1 MAPNEHNRAPE
12 QATAAELH
20 RYHTDRW
27 RNLLLDT
34 PLKELLATS
43 LPAEEAW
50 LPTIAATERR
60 ALRLAYWSLWQTL
73 PQLLEQ
79 RSKPVS
85 AESRHTLVANLRTLI
100 HTAARDT
107 IGTQSPIIE
116 PQPFQSSILII
127 GPVIVGIRSLWNRI
141 AAGPFADRMRHRQ
154 NNFNNAAV
162 ARLRQLENRLTAIE
176 DDTLTDELHTGL
188 LQLQQSSETAT
199 FAAIDDLLES
209 VAVRLQAVE
218 QRNR

>member
-12 QATAAELH
+12 HPTAAELH

-27 RNLLLDT
+27 QQLLLHAALD
-34 PLKELLATS
+34 ELSATTFS
-43 LPAEEAW
+43 TEAAW
-50 LPTIAATERR
+50 LSTVNETERR
-60 ALRLAYWSLWQTL
+60 AVRLAYWSLWQTL

-79 RSKPVS
+79 RSEPVS
-85 AESRHTLVANLRTLI
+85 AESRQTLVANLRTLI

-107 IGTQSPIIE
+107 TGTQSPIIE
-116 PQPFQSSILII
+116 PQPFQSSIPII